1 MSSKKTAGAVHD
13 AIRKGSL
20 TEVKKC
26 LKKGSSVNET
36 NASKQTP
43 LHTAAIEGQL
53 TILLYLIE
61 KKKCDVNA
69 KDRDGWTPLH
79 CACHS
84 GHLEIVDQL
93 ISHDAN
99 LNFETSMEYFTF
111 FLHLSTNH

>member
-1 MSSKKTAGAVHD
+1 MSTKKVNSLHD

-20 TEVKKC
+20 SDVKKC
-26 LKKGSSVNET
+26 LKKGSSVSET
-36 NASKQTP
+36 NTSKQTP
-43 LHTAAIEGQL
+43 LHIAAIEGQL
-53 TILLYLIE
+53 QILLYLIE

-93 ISHDAN
+93 ISHGAI
-99 LNFETSMEYFTF
+99 LAGETSIYY
-111 FLHLSTNH
+111 